1 MKRRQKEQQE
11 KIEKQREWNWKRKT
25 FYITTTVSIISIV
38 VTSYI
43 TIYITKASSSNVF
56 YYGDVV
62 TYQLYGSAMEDS
74 ERTEQEIKE
83 AYNVSV
89 GKSIAILATEY
100 CVGNPFV
107 WGGTSLSQGADSSG
121 LVMSLYGKYGIELP
135 HSSTAIS
142 KMGEEVNLADI
153 RDGDIVCY
161 ESHVGIY
168 IGENLIVHA
177 SNARNGIIISD
188 MFYRE
193 PLTIRRFDFSS
204 IQ

>member
-1 MKRRQKEQQE
+1 MKRKQKEFRDR
-11 KIEKQREWNWKRKT
+11 IEKQQEWAWKRKT

-38 VTSYI
+38 VTAYI
-43 TIYITKASSSNVF
+43 TIYVTKVPSGNV

-62 TYQLYGSAMEDS
+62 TYQLYGSAMEDA

-83 AYNVSV
+83 AYNISV

-100 CVGNPFV
+100 CVGNPYV

-135 HSSTAIS
+135 HSSIVIS

-161 ESHVGIY
+161 ENHVGIY

-177 SNARNGIIISD
+177 STPKNGIIISD

-204 IQ
+204 KQQ